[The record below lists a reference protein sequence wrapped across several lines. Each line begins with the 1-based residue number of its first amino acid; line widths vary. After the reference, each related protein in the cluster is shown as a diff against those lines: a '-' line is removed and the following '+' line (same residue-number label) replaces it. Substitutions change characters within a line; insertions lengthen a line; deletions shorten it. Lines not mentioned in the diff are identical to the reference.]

1 MVPTGCHPLAER
13 SGLLEQA
20 ELLKQ
25 WPPLRRQHLED
36 QTALDGEAL
45 AEVVDGQIVHVGHA
59 NAVHIEPDP
68 RLVDHKCGTGAKFPA
83 SHCKPR
89 MQSRI
94 SDKRNHSTMLW
105 KVSPPLDSGVFSMA

>member
-25 WPPLRRQHLED
+25 WPPLRRQHFED

-45 AEVVDGQIVHVGHA
+45 AKVVDGHIIQVA
-59 NAVHIEPDP
+59 DPSAVHIEPDP
-68 RLVDHKCGTGAKFPA
+68 RLVDYKRGSGTEIAHA
-83 SHCKPR
+83 SPLLAR
-89 MQSRI
+89 RSARI
-94 SDKRNHSTMLW
+94 
-105 KVSPPLDSGVFSMA
+105 MARARRLAF

>member
-13 SGLLEQA
+13 SELLEQA

-45 AEVVDGQIVHVGHA
+45 AEVVDGHIIQIA
-59 NAVHIEPDP
+59 DRSAVHIEQTPAWSITSAGLELKSCIQPP
-68 RLVDHKCGTGAKFPA
+68 RAALRGQLPRPQGA
-83 SHCKPR
+83 
-89 MQSRI
+89 
-94 SDKRNHSTMLW
+94 
-105 KVSPPLDSGVFSMA
+105 SP